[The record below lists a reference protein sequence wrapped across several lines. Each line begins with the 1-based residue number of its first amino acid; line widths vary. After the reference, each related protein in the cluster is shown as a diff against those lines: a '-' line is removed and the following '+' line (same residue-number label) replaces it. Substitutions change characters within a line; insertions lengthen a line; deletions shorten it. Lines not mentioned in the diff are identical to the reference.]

1 MPSPEIVP
9 AKIAVDID
17 DTLYSFTDE
26 AREVLSVMVDDPQYE
41 PYKDQLTHALYAKWD
56 QWRTPFELCG
66 FRNDDDDHP
75 QRSLWLQCIEYCHDS
90 DAILR
95 QQPFNGAVE
104 VCNELAD
111 AGHELLYISNRA
123 RETEE
128 ATWHWLYQKGF
139 PIGPEE
145 AIDHQLVVTS
155 GDKAPFI
162 KDCQYMIDDRVKNVL
177 EFIYDYDYETSLREV
192 ALGFSDPKEYY
203 EAHRRKAF
211 VRVADYNGGLTDVP
225 NLYLAHTWK
234 GLRRYMVKK
243 GLLPKKVLSLA

>member
-1 MPSPEIVP
+1 M

-41 PYKDQLTHALYAKWD
+41 PYKAQLSHALYATWD

-66 FRNDDDDHP
+66 FRSDDDDHP
-75 QRSLWLQCIEYCHDS
+75 QRSLWLTCIDYCHDS
-90 DAILR
+90 EAILR
-95 QQPFNGAVE
+95 QQPFNGSVE
-104 VCNELAD
+104 ICNELAN

-128 ATWHWLYQKGF
+128 ATWHWLYAQGF

-145 AIDHQLVVTS
+145 PIDHKLVVTS
-155 GDKAPFI
+155 GNKAPFI

-177 EFIYDYDYETSLREV
+177 EFIYDYEYETERRQKIVDAAGELDDDW
-192 ALGFSDPKEYY
+192 GQ
-203 EAHRRKAF
+203 RKAF
-211 VRVADYNGGLTDVP
+211 VRVAEYNGGLTDVP
-225 NLYLAHTWK
+225 GLYLAHTWK

-243 GLLPKKVLSLA
+243 GLLSSSVMALV

>member
-1 MPSPEIVP
+1 MC
-9 AKIAVDID
+9 AKIACDID

-41 PYKDQLTHALYAKWD
+41 PYKEQLTHALYAQWD

-66 FRNDDDDHP
+66 FDAEGN
-75 QRSLWLQCIEYCHDS
+75 SLWLKCIEYCHD
-90 DAILR
+90 DEAILR
-95 QQPFNGAVE
+95 QQPFNGSVE
-104 VCNELAD
+104 ILTELAD

-123 RETEE
+123 TETED
-128 ATWHWLYQKGF
+128 ATRQWLMVNGF
-139 PIGPEE
+139 PAGE
-145 AIDHQLVVTS
+145 LVVTS
-155 GDKAPFI
+155 GNKAPFI
-162 KDCQYMIDDRVKNVL
+162 RDCQYMIDDRVKNVL
-177 EFIYDYDYETSLREV
+177 EFIYDYDYEEKIRTETV
-192 ALGFSDPKEYY
+192 IAAFDGHSDPEGEY
-203 EAHRRKAF
+203 ESRKRKAF

>member
-1 MPSPEIVP
+1 M

-26 AREVLSVMVDDPQYE
+26 AREVLSVMVDDPQYA
-41 PYKDQLTHALYAKWD
+41 PYKDQLSHALYASWD

-66 FRNDDDDHP
+66 FRSDDDDHP
-75 QRSLWLQCIEYCHDS
+75 QRSLWLTCIDYCHDS
-90 DAILR
+90 EAILR
-95 QQPFNGAVE
+95 QQPFNGSVE
-104 VCNELAD
+104 ICNELAD

-128 ATWHWLYQKGF
+128 ATWHWLYQQGF

-145 AIDHQLVVTS
+145 PIDHKLVVTS
-155 GDKAPFI
+155 GNKAPFI
-162 KDCQYMIDDRVKNVL
+162 RDCQYMIDDRVKNVL
-177 EFIYDYDYETSLREV
+177 EFIYDYDYETQVREKV
-192 ALGFSDPKEYY
+192 ATFEEWQREDVYNALQ
-203 EAHRRKAF
+203 RKAF
-211 VRVADYNGGLTDVP
+211 VRVAEYNGGLTDVP

-243 GLLPKKVLSLA
+243 GLLTGSVMATA

>member
-1 MPSPEIVP
+1 M

-66 FRNDDDDHP
+66 FDEDGN
-75 QRSLWLQCIEYCHDS
+75 SLWLKCIEYCHD
-90 DAILR
+90 DEAILR
-95 QQPFNGAVE
+95 QQPFNGSVE
-104 VCNELAD
+104 IVNELAD
-111 AGHELLYISNRA
+111 NGHELLYISNRA
-123 RETEE
+123 TTTED
-128 ATWHWLYQKGF
+128 ATLQWLVDQGF
-139 PIGPEE
+139 PVSPNGP
-145 AIDHQLVVTS
+145 HTLVVTS
-155 GDKAPFI
+155 GNKAPFI

-177 EFIYDYDYETSLREV
+177 EFIYDFEYETELRERAAQEYV
-192 ALGFSDPKEYY
+192 HGSDLDVDPVVEYY
-203 EAHRRKAF
+203 NEHKRKAF

-243 GLLPKKVLSLA
+243 GLLPNRQLVAA